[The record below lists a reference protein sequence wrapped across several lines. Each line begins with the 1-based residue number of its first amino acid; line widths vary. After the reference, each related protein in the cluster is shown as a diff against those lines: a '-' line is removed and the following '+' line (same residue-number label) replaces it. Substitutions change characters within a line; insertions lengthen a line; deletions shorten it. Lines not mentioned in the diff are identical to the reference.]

1 MTVIYSRFIYD
12 ICVHPAVLEV
22 VRVLLASENI
32 VLLSSAIFSKYAP
45 EKTTPTYS
53 GDFVGWHQDL
63 RYWGLEPLQPHN
75 PVQIINMWLAV
86 DQVRSA
92 QTPQTRSA
100 F

>member
-1 MTVIYSRFIYD
+1 MTPRFIYD
-12 ICVHPAVLEV
+12 LCVHPVALDV
-22 VRVLLASENI
+22 VRDLLASDDV

-63 RYWGLEPLQPHN
+63 RYWGLESVQPGQ

-86 DQVRSA
+86 DQVSLSRQS
-92 QTPQTRSA
+92 SG
-100 F
+100 

>member
-1 MTVIYSRFIYD
+1 M
-12 ICVHPAVLEV
+12 VLDV

-45 EKTTPTYS
+45 EKTTSTYS

-63 RYWGLEPLQPHN
+63 RYWGLETVQPDN

-86 DQVRSA
+86 DQVSSA
-92 QTPQTRSA
+92 QTPSKANERSQKC
-100 F
+100 